1 MIRILNLLLLVG
13 AVGLSIGLYDV
24 KYRAQRAER
33 QADKLERQIASE
45 KEAIKVL
52 RAEWAHL
59 NEPDRLQALAKR
71 YTDLRPVSP
80 GQIGKFEDIP
90 MPHRADDFYAPQGQ
104 SLGGV
109 AGLQAGGSMIR

>member
-13 AVGLSIGLYDV
+13 AIALSIGLYDV
-24 KYRAQRAER
+24 KYRAQRAEK
-33 QADKLERQIASE
+33 QADKLENQIARE

-80 GQIGKFEDIP
+80 GQIGKFEDVP
-90 MPHRADDFYAPQGQ
+90 MLHRADEFYAPQGQ

-109 AGLQAGGSMIR
+109 AGLQSGGSMIR

>member
-13 AVGLSIGLYDV
+13 VVALSIGLYDV
-24 KYRAQRAER
+24 KYRAQQAER
-33 QADKLERQIASE
+33 EADRLDRQIARE
-45 KEAIKVL
+45 QEAIKVL

-71 YTDLRPVSP
+71 YTGLRPVSP
-80 GQIGKFEDIP
+80 GQIGRFEDVP
-90 MPHRADDFYAPQGQ
+90 MPRRTDEFYVPRGQ

-109 AGLQAGGSMIR
+109 AGIQAGGSMIR